1 MKCYYYILRT
11 HLDDGSYFYFIFAS
25 KRSDIVRVLDSLY
38 SENYSDET
46 SLTFK
51 TLNREE
57 ITIKMN
63 DYDMYGSYRLS
74 SKKKLFNKFKWV
86 IEGYTSPEYFE
97 RIKVFG
103 FPELSEILNEKIKE
117 FEHNRYNP
125 LETYAKAMSF
135 VAECL
140 EGN

>member
-1 MKCYYYILRT
+1 MKKYYYILAT
-11 HLDDGSYFYFIFAS
+11 KLKQQYSYFIFAS

-46 SLTFK
+46 SLTFE

-57 ITIKMN
+57 ITIKMT
-63 DYDMYGSYRLS
+63 DYDLYGSYRFL
-74 SKKKLFNKFKWV
+74 SKKKLFNRFEML
-86 IEGYTSPEYFE
+86 IEDYTTPEYFE

-103 FPELSEILNEKIKE
+103 FPELSEILKEKIKE